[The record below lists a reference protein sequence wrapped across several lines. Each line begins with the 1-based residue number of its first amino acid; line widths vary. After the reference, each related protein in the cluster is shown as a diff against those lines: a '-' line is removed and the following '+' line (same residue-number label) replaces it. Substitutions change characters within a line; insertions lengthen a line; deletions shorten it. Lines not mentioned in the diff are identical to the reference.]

1 MYNDYFG
8 FLAPPF
14 SATPDSRIFY
24 DNELYREAFANLR
37 YGIEWRKGLVVL
49 TGEVGTGKTTL
60 LDKII
65 RDLGSTIQVV
75 FISYDQLN
83 STELIQLVSRELG
96 LDSDRH
102 DRVLKIEQIREY
114 LITEFRRQRIV
125 ALLIDEAQNLSQE
138 TFESVRFL
146 SNFQYGGE
154 KLLQIVLTGQP
165 ELQMRLN
172 QPKLHH
178 LKQRIVIH
186 SRLAPLTNDEVGRY
200 ILFRVRS
207 AGFRGK
213 ELFPT
218 EVLGDI
224 SLFSGGIP
232 RLINIICD
240 NALLLA
246 YAGGKKIITAEIV
259 QEVARDLGLGNLSQ
273 AQIAAA
279 SAHPEIRDAG
289 LQTTPAIS
297 LIPAAVPQPYRR
309 NRSLA
314 WVPVGMVSALIAL
327 GGAGAALY
335 SQQIKGYLGQE
346 SSSRN
351 HPPAP
356 LPIRQNRPVMF
367 RTSEPE
373 ISLELHQSVTPVQAK
388 PEDLPKDPVI
398 APAQAPARSSEQT
411 QPQESSPKKNDSR
424 LGVFQ
429 VVGQSSFVRGSPRA
443 DAKILATLEPSTRI
457 KVLSAKGDYLQVQ
470 TVFEGKAIR
479 GYVHRE
485 DAFFERPTKDKRPPS
500 ASSLMSGGQL
510 NNPSAQQSRDKP

>member
-1 MYNDYFG
+1 MYNEYFG

-37 YGIEWRKGLVVL
+37 YGIEWKKGLIVI

-60 LDKII
+60 LDKVI
-65 RDLGSTIQVV
+65 RDLGSTIQVI

-96 LDSDRH
+96 LVSDGQ
-102 DRVLKIEQIREY
+102 DRVGSIEQLREY
-114 LITEFRRQRIV
+114 LIAQFRRRRIV
-125 ALLIDEAQNLSQE
+125 TLLIDEAQNLSDE

-146 SNFQYGGE
+146 SNFQYSGE

-165 ELQMRLN
+165 ELQFRLN

-186 SRLAPLTNDEVGRY
+186 SRLAPLTNDEVSRY
-200 ILFRVRS
+200 ILFRLRG
-207 AGFRGK
+207 AGFRGQD
-213 ELFPT
+213 LFDA

-246 YAGGKKIITAEIV
+246 YAGGKKTVNTDIV
-259 QEVARDLGLGNLSQ
+259 QEVARDLGLANLAELRPNGSS
-273 AQIAAA
+273 AEAA
-279 SAHPEIRDAG
+279 IRNLDH
-289 LQTTPAIS
+289 LTIPATS
-297 LIPAAVPQPYRR
+297 LAVAAVPRLR
-309 NRSLA
+309 HKRSLA
-314 WVPVGMVSALIAL
+314 WVPIGMPLALIAL

-335 SQQIKGYLGQE
+335 SQQIKGYFEQV
-346 SSSRN
+346 
-351 HPPAP
+351 PASENP
-356 LPIRQNRPVMF
+356 RLATRPIYQNRSLTF
-367 RTSEPE
+367 QTSESE
-373 ISLELHQSVTPVQAK
+373 VSLGLSESVSPVRAK
-388 PEDLPKDPVI
+388 PENLPKDRVTPQAD
-398 APAQAPARSSEQT
+398 APTSEQR
-411 QPQESSPKKNDSR
+411 QPQESSPKKRDSR
-424 LGVFQ
+424 LGTFE

-443 DAKILATLEPSTRI
+443 EAKIIATLEPSTRI

-470 TVFEGKAIR
+470 AVFEGKAIR

-485 DAFFERPTKDKRPPS
+485 DAFFERPRKDKQS
-500 ASSLMSGGQL
+500 ANGGSVVTGV
-510 NNPSAQQSRDKP
+510 N

>member
-8 FLAPPF
+8 LLAPPF

-37 YGIEWRKGLVVL
+37 YGIEWRKGLIVL

-96 LDSDRH
+96 FPSDRQ
-102 DRVLKIEQIREY
+102 DRVSRVEQLREY
-114 LITEFRRQRIV
+114 LIAQFRRRRIV
-125 ALLIDEAQNLSQE
+125 ALLIDEAQNLSDE
-138 TFESVRFL
+138 TFEAVRFL

-165 ELQMRLN
+165 ELQVRLN

-178 LKQRIVIH
+178 LKQRIVIQ
-186 SRLAPLTNDEVGRY
+186 SRLAPLTNDEVSRY
-200 ILFRVRS
+200 ITFRVRG

-213 ELFPT
+213 ELFGS

-246 YAGGKKIITAEIV
+246 YAGGKKTVTTEIV
-259 QEVARDLGLGNLSQ
+259 QEVARDLGLGNRPEPKP
-273 AQIAAA
+273 AAA
-279 SAHPEIRDAG
+279 FTETDIRDAE
-289 LQTTPAIS
+289 LQTTPATS
-297 LIPAAVPQPYRR
+297 LSPTAVPQQRR
-309 NRSLA
+309 RTRSLA
-314 WVPVGMVSALIAL
+314 WVPMGMLLALIAL
-327 GGAGAALY
+327 GGGGGALY

-346 SSSRN
+346 PSEQRR
-351 HPPAP
+351 PASVSAF
-356 LPIRQNRPVMF
+356 QNRPVTI
-367 RTSEPE
+367 RTTEPE
-373 ISLELHQSVTPVQAK
+373 LSLGVHQNITPVQAK
-388 PEDLPKDPVI
+388 PEDLPKDPV
-398 APAQAPARSSEQT
+398 APQAAAPSAEQP
-411 QPQESSPKKNDSR
+411 QPQESSPKKRDSR
-424 LGVFQ
+424 LGNFE
-429 VVGQSSFVRGSPRA
+429 VVGHSSFVRGSPRA
-443 DAKILATLEPSTRI
+443 DAKIIAMLEPSTRI
-457 KVLSAKGDYLQVQ
+457 KVVGAKGDYLQVQ
-470 TVFEGKAIR
+470 AVFEGKAIR

-485 DAFFERPTKDKRPPS
+485 DAFFERPRKDKRPS
-500 ASSLMSGGQL
+500 NGSSVLSGV
-510 NNPSAQQSRDKP
+510 N

>member
-1 MYNDYFG
+1 MYNEYFG

-24 DNELYREAFANLR
+24 DSELYREAFANLR

-83 STELIQLVSRELG
+83 STELIQLVSRDLG
-96 LDSDRH
+96 LVSDRR
-102 DRVLKIEQIREY
+102 DRVSKIEQIRQY

-125 ALLIDEAQNLSQE
+125 ALLIDEAQNLSDE
-138 TFESVRFL
+138 AFESVRFL

-172 QPKLHH
+172 QPKLRHF
-178 LKQRIVIH
+178 KQRIVIH
-186 SRLAPLTNDEVGRY
+186 SRLAPLTHDEVSRY
-200 ILFRVRS
+200 ILFRVRG

-213 ELFPT
+213 ELFAAD
-218 EVLGDI
+218 VLQDI
-224 SLFSGGIP
+224 SLLSGGIP

-246 YAGGKKIITAEIV
+246 YAGGKKIITTEIV
-259 QEVARDLGLGNLSQ
+259 QEVARDLGLGNLCG
-273 AQIAAA
+273 ANIAAA
-279 SAHPEIRDAG
+279 SAEPEIRDAG

-297 LIPAAVPQPYRR
+297 LTPAAVPTQYRR
-309 NRSLA
+309 NRNLA

-327 GGAGAALY
+327 GGAGGALY

-346 SSSRN
+346 PSSRN
-351 HPPAP
+351 RQPAP
-356 LPIRQNRPVMF
+356 LPSHQNRPVMF

-373 ISLELHQSVTPVQAK
+373 ISLELRQSVTPVQAK
-388 PEDLPKDPVI
+388 AEDLPKDPVI
-398 APAQAPARSSEQT
+398 AQATAASSEQA
-411 QPQESSPKKNDSR
+411 QPQESSPKKKESR
-424 LGVFQ
+424 LGTFE

-443 DAKILATLEPSTRI
+443 DAKIIATLEPSTRI

-485 DAFFERPTKDKRPPS
+485 DAFFERPTKDKRPPN
-500 ASSLMSGGQL
+500 ASSLVSGV
-510 NNPSAQQSRDKP
+510 N